1 MSKVSAEATQAGTLY
16 VVATPI
22 GNLGD
27 LSSRAVEVL
36 GEVDAILAED
46 TRQSTVLLRHA
57 GISRPLVALHDH
69 NEESRITNV
78 IGRLRGGDCLALIS
92 DAGTPLISD
101 PGYRL
106 VAAVRAAGLSVSP
119 IPGPSA
125 LIAALS
131 AAGLP
136 TDRFSFEGFLPSKDG
151 ERKAR
156 LESLA
161 QDSRTLVFYEAPHR
175 IAASLAAA
183 ALVFGRQRRGVIAR
197 ELTKRFETFLD
208 GDLGELATRVA
219 ADPDQQRG
227 EIVLMIAGAPAQDD
241 ADKIAAGKRLYAL
254 LLEEL
259 APSRAAKIA
268 AAYTG
273 APKRALYGA
282 DADGS

>member
-1 MSKVSAEATQAGTLY
+1 MSKVSAEATQAATLY

-27 LSSRAVEVL
+27 LSSRAVAVL
-36 GEVDAILAED
+36 SEVDAILAED
-46 TRQSTVLLRHA
+46 TRQSSVLLRHA
-57 GISRPLVALHDH
+57 GIHRPLLALHDH
-69 NEESRITNV
+69 NEESRIAQV
-78 IGRLRGGDCLALIS
+78 IARLRGGDRLALIS

-101 PGYRL
+101 PGYRV
-106 VAAVRAAGLSVSP
+106 VAAVRAAGLKVSP

-131 AAGLP
+131 AAGLA
-136 TDRFSFEGFLPSKDG
+136 TDRFSFEGFLPAKEG
-151 ERKAR
+151 ERKSR

-161 QDSRTLVFYEAPHR
+161 QDSRTLIFYEAPHR
-175 IAASLAAA
+175 IAATLVAASA
-183 ALVFGRQRRGVIAR
+183 VFGAQRRAVVAR
-197 ELTKRFETFLD
+197 ELTKRFESFLD
-208 GDLGELATRVA
+208 GGLAELAARVA

-227 EIVLMIAGAPAQDD
+227 EIVLMIAGAPQADE

-254 LLEEL
+254 LVEEL

-273 APKRALYGA
+273 APKRALYGGEA
-282 DADGS
+282 DQ